1 MSKLEDGEMIRLL
14 LESIKL
20 STETLEHCK
29 SIVEG
34 EALVL
39 LSKLISSNKNLIE
52 MTEAEL

>member
-1 MSKLEDGEMIRLL
+1 MSKLENGEMIRLL

-20 STETLEHCK
+20 STETLEHCAL
-29 SIVEG
+29 IVDG

-39 LSKLISSNKNLIE
+39 LRKLILSNKNLIE